1 MASSLLLRYVQL
13 LLFAHL
19 FLVLLKNWLQG
30 VQEAECNFHDVASF
44 LSIIIVGSQSCRN
57 AASRDSYEG
66 DAPFMKGEP
75 ACST

>member
-1 MASSLLLRYVQL
+1 VQL

-44 LSIIIVGSQSCRN
+44 LSIIIVRSHSCRN
-57 AASRDSYEG
+57 AASMDSYEEDG
-66 DAPFMKGEP
+66 PLIKGEP